1 MYSMDDND
9 PQRYDD
15 LLDHPYPFSHGRPR
29 MPRADR
35 AAQFAPF
42 AALTG
47 FGEAIQETAR
57 ATERRVEP
65 GEAEMVE
72 LAEKLRIIDARVH
85 ERPTLAITRFVP
97 DARKEGGRYETV
109 RGIVKR
115 VVAEEGTL
123 VMEDGVVIDLDDI
136 AAIEGELFDG
146 LAF

>member
-1 MYSMDDND
+1 
-9 PQRYDD
+9 
-15 LLDHPYPFSHGRPR
+15 
-29 MPRADR
+29 
-35 AAQFAPF
+35 
-42 AALTG
+42 
-47 FGEAIQETAR
+47 
-57 ATERRVEP
+57 
-65 GEAEMVE
+65 MVE

-115 VVAEEGTL
+115 IVAEEGTL
-123 VMEDGVVIDLDDI
+123 VMEDGSVIELDDI